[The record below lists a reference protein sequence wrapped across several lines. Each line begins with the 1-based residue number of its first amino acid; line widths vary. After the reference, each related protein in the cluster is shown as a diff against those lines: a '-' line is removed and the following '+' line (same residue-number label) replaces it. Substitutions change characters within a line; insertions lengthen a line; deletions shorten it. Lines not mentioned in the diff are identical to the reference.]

1 MHSLCFILYALS
13 CLLLATGA
21 SGIVWDLLLNLRIV
35 HSKRAIKKS
44 MLQIGHKITE
54 PLWQDTSSSIG
65 FCVSNNCAYMQR
77 SCTSTRRRT
86 ASSLRR

>member
-1 MHSLCFILYALS
+1 MCLMMRWCNIHSHCFILYALP

-35 HSKRAIKKS
+35 HSKRATKEP

-54 PLWQDTSSSIG
+54 PLWLDTSSSIG
-65 FCVSNNCAYMQR
+65 VCVSDNCAYIQKLVYQH
-77 SCTSTRRRT
+77 T
-86 ASSLRR
+86 